1 MTRPALSSISLLSLV
16 LLLSNTRAFFHC
28 PVASRAS
35 LTRLSFFGGS
45 RQPHGQERGPP
56 TASALPGTTLVL
68 EHPSTG
74 SQVYIVGCVHGS
86 EASEEDVSTVFRL
99 HSPAAVV
106 LELCPARF
114 EGMQAEEAKYLAA
127 LQAAERRHVAKTE
140 TRGTTPQSTRGGSG
154 GVKASP
160 SSHPVDAWGEAS
172 RTLGRLREG
181 LTEVGSNLQTFSK
194 QHGLMQTLLIALL
207 SSSAEVQ
214 RVLSSCSSRAAGLPR
229 RRRGSCEFRTSVELA
244 QAAKATVVLGDQDL
258 VVTLGRFKQ
267 GIWPGG
273 GPRLEEVRAGQ
284 GEREERPRN
293 IGRRAVMELTSFRDA
308 LLGPADLPRT
318 CRVDVLRLLFTEER
332 YLREVATVLVPVGL
346 VVLGALRAMEA
357 AGDTVLASAAQ
368 ILPSSLT
375 SLGELAPSIPLF
387 SAGVGVGAGVG
398 PEGVLGADVLANIG
412 WAALNAFMLCYFVAI
427 NRYILVERDAF
438 LADSIAR
445 AAATK
450 ETKGRVVAAVV
461 GLLHGNGIARHL
473 RERHGFVLRDRP

>member
-1 MTRPALSSISLLSLV
+1 
-16 LLLSNTRAFFHC
+16 
-28 PVASRAS
+28 
-35 LTRLSFFGGS
+35 
-45 RQPHGQERGPP
+45 
-56 TASALPGTTLVL
+56 
-68 EHPSTG
+68 
-74 SQVYIVGCVHGS
+74 
-86 EASEEDVSTVFRL
+86 
-99 HSPAAVV
+99 
-106 LELCPARF
+106 
-114 EGMQAEEAKYLAA
+114 
-127 LQAAERRHVAKTE
+127 
-140 TRGTTPQSTRGGSG
+140 
-154 GVKASP
+154 
-160 SSHPVDAWGEAS
+160 
-172 RTLGRLREG
+172 
-181 LTEVGSNLQTFSK
+181 
-194 QHGLMQTLLIALL
+194 
-207 SSSAEVQ
+207 
-214 RVLSSCSSRAAGLPR
+214 
-229 RRRGSCEFRTSVELA
+229 
-244 QAAKATVVLGDQDL
+244 
-258 VVTLGRFKQ
+258 
-267 GIWPGG
+267 
-273 GPRLEEVRAGQ
+273 
-284 GEREERPRN
+284 
-293 IGRRAVMELTSFRDA
+293 MELTSFRDA